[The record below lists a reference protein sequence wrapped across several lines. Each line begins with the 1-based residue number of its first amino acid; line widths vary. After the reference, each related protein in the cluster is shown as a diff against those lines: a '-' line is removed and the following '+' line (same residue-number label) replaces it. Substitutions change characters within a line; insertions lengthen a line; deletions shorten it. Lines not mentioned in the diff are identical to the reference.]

1 MSAITNEEIKE
12 VMEDLG
18 EISKIKQLRRIAE
31 LKEKTIRD
39 EQNALAHVTEDGLE
53 RGRKEK
59 QIEIA
64 KKFVCG

>member
-53 RGRKEK
+53 RCRKEK

-64 KKFVCG
+64 EKFVCG